1 MSDEINANKNFVYQI
16 DDEKA
21 LSQALKVAHALDSKE
36 RMRILSLLEERPM
49 TIQEISHSLS
59 LPLSSCAF
67 HTDILKDS
75 ELIFIDYRPSSKGQ
89 LKLCS
94 RSVNYVSFSFGN
106 TNKEEE
112 KEEIIEMPVG
122 YFSDIK
128 IAPPCGIAGKEGII
142 GPVDDLTAFYLPERV
157 GAEILWFQK
166 GRISYRF
173 PFQRSRHPN
182 LKEISISLELC
193 SETVYSRNDWPS
205 DITFWING
213 KEILTFTSPGDFGGR
228 RGRLTPEYWFI
239 NSTQFGLLTE
249 IKVNEKGSFCND
261 NEEGKTTLAEL
272 GIGDNPYIELT
283 IGFKEDAKHKGGINL
298 FGKGFGD
305 YEQAIVMRLR

>member
-1 MSDEINANKNFVYQI
+1 MSDEINSNKNFVYQA
-16 DDEKA
+16 DDEKS
-21 LSQALKVAHALDSKE
+21 LPQALKVAHALDSKE
-36 RMRILSLLEERPM
+36 RMRILALLEERPM
-49 TIQEISHSLS
+49 TIQEISRSLD

-75 ELIFIDYRPSSKGQ
+75 ELIFIDYRPSPKGQ

-94 RSVNYVSFSFGN
+94 RSVNSVSFSFDN
-106 TNKEEE
+106 TRKEEE

-122 YFSDIK
+122 YFSSVE
-128 IAPPCGIAGKEGII
+128 IAPPCGLAGKRGII
-142 GPVDDLTAFYLPERV
+142 GPVDDLTAFYLPTRTE
-157 GAEILWFQK
+157 AEILWFQK
-166 GRISYRF
+166 GKISYRF
-173 PFQRSRHPN
+173 PFLKAKHPT
-182 LKEISISLELC
+182 LKEISVSLELC

-213 KEILTFTSPGDFGGR
+213 VEILTFTSPGDFGGR

-249 IKVNEKGSFCND
+249 IKVNERGSFCND
-261 NEEGKTTLAEL
+261 NEQGKATISSLN
-272 GIGDNPYIELT
+272 IGDSPYIELT
-283 IGFKEDAKHKGGINL
+283 IGFKEDAAHKGGINI

-305 YEQAIVMRLR
+305 YEQAILMRLR